1 MKSVILTL
9 LCLSAFSAIAH
20 AIDITI
26 NVQGIRN
33 NQGKIAALVFSNQNG
48 FPSEVAKAQ
57 VQTRI
62 NAVQGNATITLKN
75 VPAGKIAVTILHDE
89 NNNGT
94 LEKNFVGIPQEGVTM
109 SGKPLGNR
117 APKFEDAVIEC
128 TADKTLTL
136 TLKYW

>member
-1 MKSVILTL
+1 MKSVILSL
-9 LCLSAFSAIAH
+9 LCLSALSAIAQ
-20 AIDITI
+20 AIDITV

-33 NQGKIAALVFSNQNG
+33 NNGKIAALVFSNQNG
-48 FPSEVAKAQ
+48 FPSEVAKGLAQ
-57 VQTRI
+57 ARI
-62 NAVQGNATITLKN
+62 DAVTGNATITLKN
-75 VPAGKIAVTILHDE
+75 VPAGKIAITILHDE
-89 NNNGT
+89 NSNGT
-94 LEKNFVGIPQEGVTM
+94 LDKNFVGIPKEGVAM